1 VKHIPGFERRPLPD
15 PVAQAMELA
24 PKLAIFADL
33 LTRWNARINL
43 VAAKDIASLHERHI
57 LDSLQLLPLLP
68 SSDVPIADLGTGGG
82 FPGLVLAIATGR
94 EFHLVEADRRKAAF
108 LNEAAARLGL
118 SRTVVHAGRVEAVKL
133 PPVGAV
139 TARALAPL
147 AVLLPAA
154 HRLLAAGGIAIFP
167 KGRTADSELT
177 EVALLWSFSVVRYA
191 SRTDP
196 DSTVLR
202 ISEIERATQEL

>member
-15 PVAQAMELA
+15 PAASAEELA
-24 PKLAIFADL
+24 PKLAIFAEL
-33 LTRWNARINL
+33 LTRWNAHINL
-43 VAAKDIASLHERHI
+43 VASGDVASLHERHI

-68 SSDVPIADLGTGGG
+68 PSGLPIADLGTGGG

-108 LNEAAARLGL
+108 LNEVTARLGL
-118 SRTVVHAGRVEAVKL
+118 SRTVVHAGRAEAVKL
-133 PPVGAV
+133 PPMGAV

-147 AVLLPAA
+147 AVLLPSA

-167 KGRTADSELT
+167 KGRTANSELS
-177 EVALLWSFSVVRYA
+177 EVAPLWSFNVVRYA
-191 SRTDP
+191 SRTDA

-202 ISEIERATQEL
+202 ISEIERATQEF